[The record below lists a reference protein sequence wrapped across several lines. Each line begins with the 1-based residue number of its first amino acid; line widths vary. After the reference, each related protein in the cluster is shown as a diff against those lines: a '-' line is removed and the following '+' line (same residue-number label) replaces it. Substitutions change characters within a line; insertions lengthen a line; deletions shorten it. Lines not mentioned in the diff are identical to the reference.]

1 MKQFIFSILFFL
13 TYSCYGQ
20 KTIDTLKG
28 YFDNTSSWY
37 KENKKWDDT
46 MGLSDLLSN
55 EDSLS
60 VRFRDGINIVDIIIT
75 KQGLIKASSYCYI
88 FKLNNKNKVE
98 NIIYNKSPIDRK
110 TALSFLDT
118 LYKLDI
124 PNFYT
129 DEKIPTYPITVD
141 GIVYDF
147 IFSTATTY
155 KNISFA
161 NPSENMELNEGKVV
175 YKFVK
180 YATKLLD
187 LDKNFSNLKL
197 ILTKGRYRV
206 ANTLIYTIR

>member
-1 MKQFIFSILFFL
+1 MKQLIFSILLFF

-37 KENKKWDDT
+37 KEIKKWDDT
-46 MGLSDLLSN
+46 MGLSDLLFN
-55 EDSLS
+55 EDSLC
-60 VRFRDGINIVDIIIT
+60 VRFRDGMNIVDIIVN
-75 KQGLIKASSYCYI
+75 KQGLIKANCYCYI

-98 NIIYNKSPIDRK
+98 KIIYNKSPIDRK
-110 TALSFLDT
+110 TAKSFLDT

-124 PNFYT
+124 PKFYS
-129 DEKIPTYPITVD
+129 DEKIPKYPITVD
-141 GIVYDF
+141 GIVYNF

-161 NPSENMELNEGKVV
+161 NPSESLEINEGKTV

-180 YATKLLD
+180 YATQLLD

-206 ANTLIYTIR
+206 SNTLIYTIK